1 MNTISDGTIAQ
12 QVQRAMNMMRQASGD
27 IDDLGTLEVAP
38 LIPLI
43 NTDKLLEQSRA
54 ISSLATPGEITSFLR
69 SEKLQNEIDRMFKLK
84 ELNLELNTV
93 DNVITITPDQRFI
106 DELKRTGS
114 GAFMV
119 TQNNV
124 DASSQKFESN
134 HPQYVTDQDNFL
146 SHATSSVG
154 GFHR

>member
-1 MNTISDGTIAQ
+1 MDLQKFSNPMNLDMGAKVESDF
-12 QVQRAMNMMRQASGD
+12 S
-27 IDDLGTLEVAP
+27 
-38 LIPLI
+38 
-43 NTDKLLEQSRA
+43 K
-54 ISSLATPGEITSFLR
+54 
-69 SEKLQNEIDRMFKLK
+69 
-84 ELNLELNTV
+84 
-93 DNVITITPDQRFI
+93 VITITPMDKFI
-106 DELKRTGS
+106 GEGG

-124 DASSQKFESN
+124 NAPTQKIESN

>member
-1 MNTISDGTIAQ
+1 
-12 QVQRAMNMMRQASGD
+12 
-27 IDDLGTLEVAP
+27 
-38 LIPLI
+38 
-43 NTDKLLEQSRA
+43 
-54 ISSLATPGEITSFLR
+54 
-69 SEKLQNEIDRMFKLK
+69 MFKLK
-84 ELNLELNTV
+84 ELNLELNTI

-106 DELKRTGS
+106 DEFKREGS

-124 DASSQKFESN
+124 NAPTQKFESN

>member
-1 MNTISDGTIAQ
+1 MTAINKGLVVSGHKEATKAGIDIFIGT
-12 QVQRAMNMMRQASGD
+12 G
-27 IDDLGTLEVAP
+27 
-38 LIPLI
+38 
-43 NTDKLLEQSRA
+43 
-54 ISSLATPGEITSFLR
+54 
-69 SEKLQNEIDRMFKLK
+69 
-84 ELNLELNTV
+84 
-93 DNVITITPDQRFI
+93 
-106 DELKRTGS
+106 

>member
-1 MNTISDGTIAQ
+1 M
-12 QVQRAMNMMRQASGD
+12 
-27 IDDLGTLEVAP
+27 
-38 LIPLI
+38 
-43 NTDKLLEQSRA
+43 DKF
-54 ISSLATPGEITSFLR
+54 IGE
-69 SEKLQNEIDRMFKLK
+69 
-84 ELNLELNTV
+84 
-93 DNVITITPDQRFI
+93 
-106 DELKRTGS
+106 GG